1 MKIGFIG
8 FGKVAKNLTGLIDSE
23 NITFL
28 TSAQNRSENTI
39 ENMKKSD
46 VEILDTFKEVAAFSD
61 ILISA
66 NSPSQALDIAAEYG
80 KYSKGIYIDLNN
92 ISPKT
97 TLKINEYVDNFVDG
111 AIIGKIDAPN
121 PVLYLSGKN
130 LEKLDFLDDFL
141 EVHKISE
148 NPCDVSKLKLLRSMY
163 TKSLSA
169 VLMESM
175 EIAENL
181 DLEDEFFDILTLT
194 EGNDFKKKAL
204 SRINNTK
211 NAKKRKAEELEQII
225 DYFENHDLTMIK
237 ASFKKLSQ

>member
-1 MKIGFIG
+1 M
-8 FGKVAKNLTGLIDSE
+8 
-23 NITFL
+23 
-28 TSAQNRSENTI
+28 
-39 ENMKKSD
+39 
-46 VEILDTFKEVAAFSD
+46 
-61 ILISA
+61 
-66 NSPSQALDIAAEYG
+66 
-80 KYSKGIYIDLNN
+80 
-92 ISPKT
+92 
-97 TLKINEYVDNFVDG
+97 DNFVDG

-148 NPCDVSKLKLLRSMY
+148 NPGDVSKLKLLRSMY

-169 VLMESM
+169 VLMESF

-181 DLEDEFFDILTLT
+181 DLKDEFFDILTLT

-225 DYFENHDLTMIK
+225 GYFENQDLTMIK

>member
-1 MKIGFIG
+1 M
-8 FGKVAKNLTGLIDSE
+8 
-23 NITFL
+23 
-28 TSAQNRSENTI
+28 
-39 ENMKKSD
+39 
-46 VEILDTFKEVAAFSD
+46 
-61 ILISA
+61 
-66 NSPSQALDIAAEYG
+66 
-80 KYSKGIYIDLNN
+80 
-92 ISPKT
+92 
-97 TLKINEYVDNFVDG
+97 
-111 AIIGKIDAPN
+111 
-121 PVLYLSGKN
+121 
-130 LEKLDFLDDFL
+130 

-148 NPCDVSKLKLLRSMY
+148 NPGDVSKLKLLRSMY

-169 VLMESM
+169 VLMESL

-181 DLEDEFFDILTLT
+181 DLKDEFFDILTLT

>member
-121 PVLYLSGKN
+121 PVLY
-130 LEKLDFLDDFL
+130 FLDDFL

-148 NPCDVSKLKLLRSMY
+148 NPGDVSKLKLLRSMY

-169 VLMESM
+169 VLMESF

-181 DLEDEFFDILTLT
+181 DLKDEFFDILTLT

-225 DYFENHDLTMIK
+225 GYFENQDLTMVK